1 MNSICLQKLTVEEIR
16 WQTLALKVKAWCL
29 NKIISLMILMVMD
42 CKGREKLTQLK
53 YWDVTL
59 VSAVEVS
66 HDS

>member
-1 MNSICLQKLTVEEIR
+1 MNLIGLQKLTVEEIQ

-29 NKIISLMILMVMD
+29 NKIIALMVLMVMD
-42 CKGREKLTQLK
+42 CKGRGKLTQLK
-53 YWDVTL
+53 YWEVTL